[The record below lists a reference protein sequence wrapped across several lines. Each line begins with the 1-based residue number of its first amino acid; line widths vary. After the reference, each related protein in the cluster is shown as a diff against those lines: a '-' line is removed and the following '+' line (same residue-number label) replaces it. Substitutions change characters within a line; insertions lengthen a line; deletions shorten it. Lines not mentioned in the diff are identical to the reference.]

1 MKDMRC
7 FCIFVAGAFFA
18 AAAAAQ
24 TQAEGVTLD
33 GIAAVVNN
41 SVITYLQVE
50 DPILL
55 QIDALRKTYPND
67 PTNFY
72 ANVKQ
77 LREEQLELTERTKL
91 VLDDFARGEYTTNW
105 VDDAVQAAINQ
116 DIKETY
122 GGKRDKLIRTLQ
134 AEGRT
139 YEAYKKLLREH
150 IIVGELVKLH
160 SSGKI
165 IVSPAAIEKYYNDH
179 QKDFQMEDQVKLR
192 MIQVS
197 QPSGSPPGT
206 AKQMAGEILQRIEGG
221 VPFAEMASVY
231 SSGRGRAAGG
241 DYGWVDRKECRN
253 ELADIAFSLKPG
265 QRGPVVE
272 LPDQRADAASG
283 ATICYLL
290 MVEDVRP
297 AHVRPLSEVQGEI
310 EHDLQIQKGK
320 VLEGQWI
327 ERLRAKS
334 HVEIF

>member
-1 MKDMRC
+1 MKKMKC
-7 FCIFVAGAFFA
+7 LCVFAASAFFA
-18 AAAAAQ
+18 AACAAQ
-24 TQAEGVTLD
+24 TNAFLD
-33 GIAAVVNN
+33 GILAVVNN
-41 SVITYLQVE
+41 SVITFLEVQ
-50 DPILL
+50 DPIAS
-55 QIDALRKTYPND
+55 QIDALMRAYLPND
-67 PTNFY
+67 PTNYY
-72 ANVKQ
+72 ARAKQ
-77 LREEQLELTERTKL
+77 IQEEQLEFTERTKL

-105 VDDAVQAAINQ
+105 VDDAVESAIKE
-116 DIKETY
+116 DIKKTY

-134 AEGRT
+134 ADGRT
-139 YEAYKKLLREH
+139 YENYKKLLREH
-150 IIVGELVKLH
+150 VIVEALVHLH
-160 SSGKI
+160 SAGKI

-192 MIQVS
+192 MIQIP

-206 AKQMAGEILQRIEGG
+206 AKQMAAEILQKIEGG
-221 VPFAEMASVY
+221 VPFAEMASVN

-241 DYGWVDRKECRN
+241 DYGWVDRKECRT

-272 LPDQRADAASG
+272 LPDERAGAATG

-310 EHDLQIQKGK
+310 EHDLQVQKGK
-320 VLEGQWI
+320 VLEDHWI

>member
-1 MKDMRC
+1 MKKMKC
-7 FCIFVAGAFFA
+7 FCIFAASAFFA
-18 AAAAAQ
+18 AACAAQ
-24 TQAEGVTLD
+24 PNGFLD
-33 GIAAVVNN
+33 GILAVVNN

-50 DPILL
+50 DAIAL
-55 QIDALRKTYPND
+55 QIDALRRAYPND

-72 ANVKQ
+72 AKVKQ
-77 LREEQLELTERTKL
+77 FQQEQLELTERAKL

-105 VDDAVQAAINQ
+105 VDDLVEAAIKQ
-116 DIKETY
+116 DIKEAY
-122 GGKRDKLIRTLQ
+122 EGRRDKLIRTLQ

-139 YEAYKKLLREH
+139 YESYKKLLREH

-165 IVSPAAIEKYYNDH
+165 IVSPAAIEKFYNDH
-179 QKDFQMEDQVKLR
+179 PTNFFVEDQVKLR
-192 MIQVS
+192 MIQIP

-206 AKQMAGEILQRIEGG
+206 AKQIAGEILQRIDGG
-221 VPFAEMASVY
+221 VPFAEMAAVY
-231 SSGRGRAAGG
+231 SSGPGRAAGG
-241 DYGWVDRKECRN
+241 DCGWVDRTTYRKE
-253 ELADIAFSLKPG
+253 LTDAAFSLKPG

-272 LPDQRADAASG
+272 LPDERAGAATG

-290 MVEDVRP
+290 MVEDFHP

-310 EHDLQIQKGK
+310 EHDLENQRGK
-320 VLEGQWI
+320 LLEDQWI